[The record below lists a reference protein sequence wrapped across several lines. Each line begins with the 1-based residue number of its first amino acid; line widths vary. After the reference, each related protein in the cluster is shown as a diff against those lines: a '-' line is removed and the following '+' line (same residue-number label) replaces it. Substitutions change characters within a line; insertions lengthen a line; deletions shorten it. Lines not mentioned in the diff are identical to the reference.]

1 MLLHVSYKYLLC
13 TVCSRFSS
21 NSWAGGTFST
31 NRVWA
36 CHFHWPKAARK
47 FLRPTRDTCVSFVG
61 FWWSLASVIV
71 SETTNLVSYNTHIRK
86 YRYTSWCFEVI
97 IRLHPWNQWIELQR
111 NTNKEGYLLKVN
123 HRFLW
128 NFLVHMWD
136 QSLTNLLDNL
146 RGRNNQRNQ
155 GINAVSRRT
164 FYCEPYISD
173 HILVNSKL
181 HHE

>member
-1 MLLHVSYKYLLC
+1 MGMTNFPESKYSLSQCLNVLTSQISLLKADKTGLQMIQIPFHTLNNLSVLLHVSYKYLLC

-21 NSWAGGTFST
+21 NSWARGTLST

-36 CHFHWPKAARK
+36 CHFHWPTTARK

-123 HRFLW
+123 HRFL
-128 NFLVHMWD
+128 
-136 QSLTNLLDNL
+136 
-146 RGRNNQRNQ
+146 
-155 GINAVSRRT
+155 
-164 FYCEPYISD
+164 
-173 HILVNSKL
+173 
-181 HHE
+181 